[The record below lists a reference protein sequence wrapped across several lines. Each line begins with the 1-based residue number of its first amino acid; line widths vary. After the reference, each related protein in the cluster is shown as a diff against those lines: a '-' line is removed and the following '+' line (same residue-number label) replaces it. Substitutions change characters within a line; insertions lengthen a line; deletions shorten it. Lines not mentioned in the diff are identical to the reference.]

1 MAIVKRLLPLVVL
14 LAIGGGIYW
23 YSTRPV
29 TSLTLTG
36 TVTTHEI
43 VVSPQIGGRIEKLLV
58 NEGDQV
64 AKDQLVAVLAPA
76 ELMQERAYYDAGV
89 EGAGSQ
95 VAESEAALRLQERQ
109 TTDQIKQA
117 QATLAA
123 TEAQHQAAQ
132 AQLEDA
138 RIAYDRQQRM
148 MKDGVGTQ
156 EQLDRART
164 AADVARSQLAAL
176 AKQVDAQRSAVALA
190 EASAEQ
196 VTVRR
201 SQVRTNRQQQA
212 AVAAQ
217 RAKADVRLAYTE
229 IHAPI
234 AGIVDVRVALPGE
247 VVNPGQPVITLINP
261 DDLWIRADVEETY
274 IDRIKVGDK
283 MKIRLPSGEEVDGE
297 VFYRRVDAGFA
308 TQRDVSR
315 TKRDIKTFEI
325 RLKVDNKDR
334 RLAVG
339 MTTYVELPLTQQSA
353 RPQGGQSNT
362 DLTRRSLLALVA
374 EPRQP

>member
-1 MAIVKRLLPLVVL
+1 
-14 LAIGGGIYW
+14 
-23 YSTRPV
+23 
-29 TSLTLTG
+29 
-36 TVTTHEI
+36 
-43 VVSPQIGGRIEKLLV
+43 
-58 NEGDQV
+58 
-64 AKDQLVAVLAPA
+64 LVAVLAPA
-76 ELMQERAYYDAGV
+76 ELQQERAFYEASA

-117 QATLAA
+117 QATLAS

-138 RIAYDRQQRM
+138 RIALDRQQRM

-196 VTVRR
+196 VAVRR
-201 SQVRTNRQQQA
+201 SQVSANRQQKA
-212 AVAAQ
+212 AATAQ
-217 RAKADVRLAYTE
+217 RAKADVRLSYTNL
-229 IHAPI
+229 HAPI

-247 VVNPGQPVITLINP
+247 FVNPGQPVITLVNP
-261 DDLWIRADVEETY
+261 DDLWVRADVEETY

-283 MKIRLPSGEEVDGE
+283 MKIRLPSGDEIEGE
-297 VFYRRVDAGFA
+297 VFYRRADAGFA

-339 MTTYVELPLTQQSA
+339 MTTYVELPLTQQS
-353 RPQGGQSNT
+353 QS
-362 DLTRRSLLALVA
+362 
-374 EPRQP
+374 